1 MPNKTLKCV
10 PAISLHQTP
19 HCLALHYVPFNSFIT
34 FYVRTGEFEDKMNL
48 FHQQDE

>member
-34 FYVRTGEFEDKMNL
+34 LSSDRWIRR
-48 FHQQDE
+48 